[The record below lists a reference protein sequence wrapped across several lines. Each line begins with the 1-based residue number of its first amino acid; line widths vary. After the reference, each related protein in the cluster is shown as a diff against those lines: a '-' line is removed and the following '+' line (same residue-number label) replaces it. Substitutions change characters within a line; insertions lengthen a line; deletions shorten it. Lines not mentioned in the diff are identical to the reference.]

1 MNEVDESVTR
11 DAALI
16 GRLARLRT
24 AVVSDCLDRAGVR
37 NQAMA
42 SRIRPLF
49 PEARLAGYAMTV
61 HVIADEEIPADR
73 GQWYRGE
80 LQAVDALNEG
90 DVMVVSTCPDGP
102 FWGELLATA
111 SRYRGARGIVM
122 DAGTRD
128 TLQLIEMR
136 FPTFAASVSPLDS
149 LGRLNVD
156 VVMQPIECGGVA
168 VNPHDLVLGDNDG
181 VVVIPAALADEVITL
196 AEEKSSGEDL
206 VRTKLAEGMGAW
218 EAFRTYGVI

>member
-1 MNEVDESVTR
+1 MDEIENGAVR
-11 DAALI
+11 DAVLI
-16 GRLARLRT
+16 ERLARLRA
-24 AVVSDCLDRAGVR
+24 AVVSDCLDRVGLR

-49 PEARLAGYAMTV
+49 PQTRLAGYAMTV
-61 HVIADEEIPADR
+61 HAVPDDEIPADR

-80 LQAVDALNEG
+80 LQAVDALRDG

-111 SRYRGARGIVM
+111 SRSRGARGIVM
-122 DAGTRD
+122 DAATRD
-128 TLQLIEMR
+128 TVQLIEMG

-149 LGRLNVD
+149 LGRLD
-156 VVMQPIECGGVA
+156 VVAVMQPVECGGVV
-168 VNPHDLVLGDNDG
+168 VNPGDLVLGDNDG
-181 VVVIPAALADEVITL
+181 VVVIPAGVAAEVITL

-206 VRTKLAEGMGAW
+206 VRVKLAEGMGAW

>member
-1 MNEVDESVTR
+1 MR

-16 GRLARLRT
+16 DRLARLRT
-24 AVVSDCLDRAGVR
+24 AVVSDCLDRIGRR

-42 SRIRPLF
+42 SRIRPLY
-49 PEARLAGYAMTV
+49 PETRLAGYAMTV
-61 HVIADEEIPADR
+61 HAIQDDEIPDDR

-80 LQAVDALNEG
+80 LQAVDALSEG
-90 DVMVVSTCPDGP
+90 DVMVVSTCPGGP

-111 SRYRGARGIVM
+111 SRRRGARGIVM

-128 TLQLIEMR
+128 TVQLIEMR

-149 LGRLNVD
+149 LGRLTVNA
-156 VVMQPIECGGVA
+156 VMQPIECGGVA
-168 VNPHDLVLGDNDG
+168 VNPGDLVLGDNDG
-181 VVVIPAALADEVITL
+181 VVVIPAPLAAEVIQL

-206 VRTKLAEGMGAW
+206 VRAKLAEGMGAW

>member
-1 MNEVDESVTR
+1 MDEIDEGAAP
-11 DAALI
+11 DATLI
-16 GRLARLRT
+16 SRLVALRT
-24 AVVSDCLDRAGVR
+24 TVVSDCLDRMGFR

-49 PEARLAGYAMTV
+49 PEAQLAGYAMTV
-61 HVIADEEIPADR
+61 HVIQDDEIPDDR

-80 LQAVDALNEG
+80 LQAVDALGEG

-149 LGRLNVD
+149 LGRLNVNA
-156 VVMQPIECGGVA
+156 VMQPIECGGVV
-168 VNPHDLVLGDNDG
+168 VNPRDLVLGDNDG
-181 VVVIPAALADEVITL
+181 VVVIPAALAAEVIES